1 LYQGWAQFFGTP
13 DLQPAMARVTQAGSK
28 AVRKRVSGQIILLC
42 YWNFVS
48 QTVGIII
55 LALLN
60 LSMKVINS
68 ISKTLILCASA

>member
-42 YWNFVS
+42 YWYNYFGVAEFEYES
-48 QTVGIII
+48 HKF
-55 LALLN
+55 N
-60 LSMKVINS
+60 L
-68 ISKTLILCASA
+68 

>member
-1 LYQGWAQFFGTP
+1 
-13 DLQPAMARVTQAGSK
+13 
-28 AVRKRVSGQIILLC
+28 
-42 YWNFVS
+42 
-48 QTVGIII
+48 